1 MINAFFIA
9 LIFTFVSEI
18 ADKTQ
23 LVILGLALRYKA
35 YFQVF
40 LGALLAHSFMDAIA
54 IVLGYFFS
62 FQIQTNMLKIIVGIS
77 FVLLGIYGLVKIYQR
92 TRKMNLKNKQEKFI
106 KNWVNVLQLVLNQ
119 TPRDIGIYLTNL
131 KRLRHCPKI

>member
-92 TRKMNLKNKQEKFI
+92 KTKKQEKKIRGKAPFVI
-106 KNWVNVLQLVLNQ
+106 SF
-119 TPRDIGIYLTNL
+119 LTVML
-131 KRLRHCPKI
+131 SEFGDKTQ